1 MAERAKG
8 SRAEIIAGCRDIEE
22 FVPLSF
28 EEEYS
33 LGRVPVFAHKGP
45 TVTDPVPVAEALR
58 DHPVVILR
66 GHGTVA
72 RGRDLMEAFLVT
84 DLLAEAVRCRHI
96 LRGDP

>member
-33 LGRVPVFAHKGP
+33 LGRVPVFAHEGP
-45 TVTDPVPVAEALR
+45 TVADPEPV
-58 DHPVVILR
+58 
-66 GHGTVA
+66 
-72 RGRDLMEAFLVT
+72 
-84 DLLAEAVRCRHI
+84 AEAVRCR
-96 LRGDP
+96 RWMPDGP